1 MPWGVTR
8 ILDRIK
14 QHPEPFEPCYNP
26 CPDASMKCSRLPGAM
41 MAVDQ
46 AKNNWLMLAP
56 IRHARG
62 HAR

>member
-1 MPWGVTR
+1 
-8 ILDRIK
+8 
-14 QHPEPFEPCYNP
+14 
-26 CPDASMKCSRLPGAM
+26 LPGAM

-46 AKNNWLMLAP
+46 AKNNWLMLAA